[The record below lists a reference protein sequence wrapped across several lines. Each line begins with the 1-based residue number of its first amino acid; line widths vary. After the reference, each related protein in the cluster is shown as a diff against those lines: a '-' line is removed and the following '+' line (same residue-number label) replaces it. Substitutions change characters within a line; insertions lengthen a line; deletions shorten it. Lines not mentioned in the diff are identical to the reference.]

1 MLASTREIMDINKTI
16 NYIFILLGGLVA
28 IYAQAGEQQNEY
40 LLISGIV
47 LLMIGL
53 YRISR
58 NLSSKSDENQNPSDD
73 DDDPSKT

>member
-1 MLASTREIMDINKTI
+1 MNFNKNI
-16 NYIFILLGGLVA
+16 NYLFILLGGIIAL
-28 IYAQAGEQQNEY
+28 YAQAGEDQNEY

-58 NLSSKSDENQNPSDD
+58 NLSSKSDDSDD
-73 DDDPSKT
+73 SSNNNSPTL